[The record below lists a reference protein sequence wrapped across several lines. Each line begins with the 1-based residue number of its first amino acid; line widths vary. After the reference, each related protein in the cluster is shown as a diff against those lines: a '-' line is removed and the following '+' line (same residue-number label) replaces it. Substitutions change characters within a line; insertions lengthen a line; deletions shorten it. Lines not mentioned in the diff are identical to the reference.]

1 MKCII
6 FLFVPIA
13 SFWFFEHQWQKLA
26 PSSLHTPPIPSCPRQ
41 TVTIRSPWAF
51 SSPCWTVPAVSS
63 SPCTSETPFP
73 YSSLWLFAWLTPLW
87 SRLDSCELQLLC
99 PDPTCLK
106 TSLRATQEE
115 REDRKGTECSS
126 SLYVFLP
133 CSFTVGKLQARHMF
147 FQDIKKVCGMP
158 EKGRDLRWVAQLVEV

>member
-6 FLFVPIA
+6 FQFVPIA
-13 SFWFFEHQWQKLA
+13 SCWFFEHQWQKLA

-63 SPCTSETPFP
+63 SPCTSETPFS

-87 SRLDSCELQLLC
+87 SRLGNCELQLLG

-106 TSLRATQEE
+106 TSLRATQKE
-115 REDRKGTECSS
+115 RIEKEQNAAPAFMSFS
-126 SLYVFLP
+126 PAASLLGN
-133 CSFTVGKLQARHMF
+133 CKHNTF
-147 FQDIKKVCGMP
+147 FQDTKKVHGMP
-158 EKGRDLRWVAQLVEV
+158 EKGRDLRWAAQLVEV